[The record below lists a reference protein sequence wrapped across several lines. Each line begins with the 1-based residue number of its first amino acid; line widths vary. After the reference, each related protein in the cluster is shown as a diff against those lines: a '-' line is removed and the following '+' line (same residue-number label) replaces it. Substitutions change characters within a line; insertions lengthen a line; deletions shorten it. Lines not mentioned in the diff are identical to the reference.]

1 LGALRAIL
9 GCYFCCIFAAK
20 KYVDKSDFL
29 VYNEFTKSKIQHC
42 KVVMMKFEFIKSS
55 FSESGIENIYPGRDA
70 VAFQVL
76 AKNEIGEGP
85 VCWVPLG
92 MPLDHLGT
100 IDWIK
105 WIVTLH
111 VSNYIDPYFVEQV
124 AVAIYTEE

>member
-1 LGALRAIL
+1 
-9 GCYFCCIFAAK
+9 
-20 KYVDKSDFL
+20 
-29 VYNEFTKSKIQHC
+29 
-42 KVVMMKFEFIKSS
+42 
-55 FSESGIENIYPGRDA
+55 
-70 VAFQVL
+70 
-76 AKNEIGEGP
+76 
-85 VCWVPLG
+85 